1 MSQSSTPLNISS
13 TPQKSGGSCCHWAT
27 TSAGCAERMG
37 ITLVRLMVGVV
48 FVVHGSQKWF
58 VWHPAG
64 TVAGFAHLGFP
75 PAAAYTAMT
84 AELLCGVLLVLG
96 LFTRLAAIPIVITMA
111 VAILKVHFANGF
123 FVTNLG
129 YEYAL
134 TLGIAALALVLAG
147 PGMLAVDNLFAGRR
161 KS

>member
-1 MSQSSTPLNISS
+1 
-13 TPQKSGGSCCHWAT
+13 
-27 TSAGCAERMG
+27 MG